1 MGYEAPDQPEPRTTL
16 DPDDSSGTGDTNTG
30 KKKKDRK
37 DDKERSDRK
46 GRDKNNPNPRRG
58 DQDSKPR

>member
-1 MGYEAPDQPEPRTTL
+1 MVDKKNL
-16 DPDDSSGTGDTNTG
+16 DS